1 MDSKRFNTIK
11 TLFAHTIPGA
21 DMELEKRPM
30 ISRIKEA
37 VSKEII
43 DYLTTTEE
51 TPKYDEAAAKK
62 INLLTIELNKLLQP
76 KTMQTPSQ
84 VSTTQ
89 GKGVMSK
96 EVQDLYKELSNL
108 KEREKEIRSV
118 TGRVISIPREIRNLQ
133 DIISEKQPIK
143 EDSESLKLEAEELSA
158 KRETLAEELKGL
170 KEIPTK
176 IRFLQGLLDGS
187 EFIRTQNAEG
197 KIVKRHPTEE
207 EKGKITSK
215 LESLLENF
223 DQERYDK
230 RTAELEVLVYN
241 IQQQL
246 TEISKK
252 SEGSHIA
259 TPEEKEEAAGKI
271 KDLQEELKTTIAK
284 KKEIEELS
292 GYDAEE
298 ILKQIVTEKRY
309 IESDIVRVQKGV
321 SVKTPGEIT
330 KVPGASWNSPEVQG
344 IVRKLINL
352 GVEPSKIKTM
362 EDAAKLQETME
373 ARQQFRQETI
383 SDEYPAFVPSPKLI
397 PGRPSVPFATRKLH
411 ETPKKRVRKPK
422 EEKPE
427 GAVSKK
433 DLTFGLGETEENREK
448 LRRKVEELRS
458 GKTPPPVEPE
468 VEGTEEGE
476 DVPSGTEWPKGRTLS
491 EQEMKLRKI
500 EKEYKEDNISMED
513 ALAAVKEIYPNWK
526 DREIISKLNLIKPPE
541 GKEKIISQYLK
552 NVFFSKEK
560 ALKEFQEQQYQKLS
574 PDAKALQKLLRVKV
588 GEGAKSESKVITD
601 VNTLSSEEVEK
612 QLKELKKQDVIKKEF
627 KNTLRDCSKELLA
640 YYDALEEFKLLLP
653 DRLQETKPV
662 ETETESIFQKLYPGE
677 IEFKKIERTYK
688 RRGTIVDKK
697 LVEKDGKTQ
706 KSTTYA
712 AAIRPVVR
720 CLYGHKND
728 PYEEDKKTN
737 KLIPREKCKYCGS
750 IISADH
756 YQKEIDK
763 LKVEAQKII
772 TEEIRNVM
780 AQRKS
785 AIEEFKKSPQYTGE
799 PAQLTIVTKKYDP
812 YLRELEA
819 AQSLGIS
826 GTQTK
831 LLRKIK
837 LAPIYEEMKKV
848 EKAFSN
854 DPSKGM
860 ERLTQLDAEER
871 KIKQD
876 TDLVKLQSIAN
887 NLQPKYPYEMEEL
900 RTKGAYDRSDKS
912 RFKGETV
919 TEKGTATPQ
928 DSQSYRINEKL
939 RNLNIEGDKDGNAI
953 FVDGFDPVYLPKDQW
968 VYLPLKDI
976 LKELRWQNTP
986 SKFEKVLKEQE
997 VKNQLLNETIDFD
1010 RAVQQILNLEVRPTP
1025 EKATKVKQDL
1035 ILEQYKYKKLDQD
1048 SAIAKLLETGMDRK
1062 DILKTLESI
1071 PKMEKIPGEQTFK
1084 CEEEAID
1091 RNSRVMSPYADLSI
1105 WNVKGIETAIKDRLE
1120 YVEEVLRPQEKI
1132 FYASQK
1138 LSEVSSRKI
1147 AVEESRLRKEE
1158 ELGIGEENPETRKG
1172 VKNVLLVLQ
1181 DYKVNAQGGKVLFKS
1196 ILDKYPSRGGERKGL
1211 KGEMKNFGDMLK
1223 SRGEPSKEE
1232 KALLSLDPKKRAQL
1246 KQIQSLKTQ
1255 LDKQLDDNLISQ
1267 EKYYQKMEELNNAEG
1282 EARSKL
1288 MLVET
1293 ALDWMDYYQVYSTA
1307 TEQIDKEYE
1316 RAVDNYIKACA
1327 ESGIIIDPKTLEIS
1341 KDKEAKLT
1349 LQDTKE
1355 DSEKLKQYVV
1365 RLKAQ
1370 NASMLTKTPEI
1381 ADAVAN
1387 KEEEL
1392 EYPEE
1397 PEVEANDHFAKAS
1410 ERLGRILSLAIAS
1423 IN

>member
-51 TPKYDEAAAKK
+51 TPKYDETAAKK
-62 INLLTIELNKLLQP
+62 INQLTTQLNMLLQP
-76 KTMQTPSQ
+76 KNQQAPSQ
-84 VSTTQ
+84 TSTTE

-96 EVQDLYKELSNL
+96 EVQDLHRELSNL
-108 KEREKEIRSV
+108 KEREKEIRNV
-118 TGRVISIPREIRNLQ
+118 TGKINSIPREIRNLQ
-133 DIISEKQPIK
+133 DIISEKQPIR
-143 EDSESLKLEAEELSA
+143 EDSEKLKLESDELSA
-158 KRETLAEELKGL
+158 KREVLVKELKGL

-176 IRFLQGLLDGS
+176 IKYLQALLDGS
-187 EFIRTQNAEG
+187 EFIRTQNEEG
-197 KIVKRHPTEE
+197 KMVKRNPTEE
-207 EKGKITSK
+207 EKVRITSK
-215 LESLLENF
+215 LETLLKDF
-223 DQERYDK
+223 DQESYNK
-230 RTAELEVLVYN
+230 RTAELEVLIYK
-241 IQQQL
+241 IKQQL
-246 TEISKK
+246 IELSEQT
-252 SEGSHIA
+252 EGSHIA
-259 TPEEKEEAAGKI
+259 TPKEKEEAAGKI
-271 KDLQEELKTTIAK
+271 EQLKEEFKATMIK
-284 KKEIEELS
+284 KREIEELS
-292 GYDAEE
+292 GNNIEA
-298 ILKQIVTEKRY
+298 ILDQIVIEKRY
-309 IESDIVRVQKGV
+309 IESDIVRVQKDV
-321 SVKTPGEIT
+321 SVKTPGTIT
-330 KVPGASWNSPEVQG
+330 KTPGASWNSPEVQDL
-344 IVRKLINL
+344 VRKLINL
-352 GVEPSKIKTM
+352 GVEPSKLKTL

-373 ARQQFRQETI
+373 SRQQFRQETI
-383 SDEYPAFVPSPKLI
+383 SEEYPAFVPSSKLI

-411 ETPKKRVRKPK
+411 PTPKKRVKKPK

-427 GAVSKK
+427 GPVTKK
-433 DLTFGLGETEENREK
+433 DPTFGLDETEENRAK
-448 LRRKVEELRS
+448 LRKKVEELRS
-458 GKTPPPVEPE
+458 GKAPSPVEPE
-468 VEGTEEGE
+468 TVKPEEGE
-476 DVPSGTEWPKGRTLS
+476 EAPSGKEWEKGRMLS

-500 EKEYKEDNISMED
+500 EKEYKEGNISMED
-513 ALAAVKEIYPNWK
+513 ALAAVKGIYPNWK
-526 DREIISKLNLIKPPE
+526 DREIVAKLDAAKPPE

-560 ALKEFQEQQYQKLS
+560 ALKEFQVQQYQKLS
-574 PDAKALQKLLRVKV
+574 PEAKALQKLLRVKT
-588 GEGAKSESKVITD
+588 GEGARSESRVITD
-601 VNTLSSEEVEK
+601 VNTLSSEEVDK
-612 QLKELKKQDVIKKEF
+612 QLKGLKKQEAIKKEF
-627 KNTLRDCSKELLA
+627 KDTLRDCSKELLA

-653 DRLQETKPV
+653 DRLQETKPI
-662 ETETESIFQKLYPGE
+662 ETETESVFQKLYPGE
-677 IEFKKIERTYK
+677 IEFKKVERDYK
-688 RRGTIVDKK
+688 RRGTIIGKKPVDKN
-697 LVEKDGKTQ
+697 GKTQ
-706 KSTTYA
+706 EATTYA

-750 IISADH
+750 IISAAH
-756 YQKEIDK
+756 YQKEIDN

-772 TEEIRNVM
+772 AEEIRNIM

-785 AIEEFKKSPQYTGE
+785 AMEEFKKNPKNTE
-799 PAQLTIVTKKYDP
+799 NIKQLSTITV

-819 AQSLGIS
+819 AQSLGVS

-837 LAPIYEEMKKV
+837 LAPIYEEMRKV
-848 EKAFSN
+848 ESTTSD
-854 DPSKGM
+854 DPFKKM

-900 RTKGAYDRSDKS
+900 RTKGPYDRSDKS

-928 DSQSYRINEKL
+928 DSQSYRVNEKL
-939 RNLNIEGDKDGNAI
+939 KNLNIEGDKDGNAI
-953 FVDGFDPVYLPKDQW
+953 FVDGFDPVYLPKENW
-968 VYLPLKDI
+968 IYLPLKDI

-997 VKNQLLNETIDFD
+997 VKNQLLNETFDFD
-1010 RAVQQILNLEVRPTP
+1010 TAVKQMLNLEVRPTP
-1025 EKATKVKQDL
+1025 EKTTKIKQDL

-1048 SAIAKLLETGMDRK
+1048 GATAKLLETGMNGK
-1062 DILKTLESI
+1062 DISKKLESI
-1071 PKMEKIPGEQTFK
+1071 PKMETTPGEQIYN

-1105 WNVKGIETAIKDRLE
+1105 WNIKGIETAIKDRLE
-1120 YVEEVLRPQEKI
+1120 YVEEVLKPQEKI

-1158 ELGIGEENPETRKG
+1158 ELGIGESNPETRKG
-1172 VKNVLLVLQ
+1172 VKNVILALN
-1181 DYKVNAQGGKVLFKS
+1181 DYTVSAQGGKVLFKS

-1211 KGEMKNFGDMLK
+1211 RGEMKNFGDMIRSK
-1223 SRGEPSKEE
+1223 ETPSKEE
-1232 KALLSLDPKKRAQL
+1232 KTLLSLDPKKRAQL
-1246 KQIQSLKTQ
+1246 KQIQSLKGQ
-1255 LDKQLDDNLISQ
+1255 LDKQLDDLNISQ
-1267 EKYYQKMEELNNAEG
+1267 EKYDKEMEKLNNAEG
-1282 EARSKL
+1282 EARSKI
-1288 MLVET
+1288 MLIEV
-1293 ALDWMDYYQVYSTA
+1293 ALDWMDYFQVYSA
-1307 TEQIDKEYE
+1307 AIDETDKDYE
-1316 RAVDNYIKACA
+1316 RSVANYIKVCA

-1341 KDKEAKLT
+1341 KDKEAKLS
-1349 LQDTKE
+1349 LQETKE
-1355 DSEKLKQYVV
+1355 DTEKLKEYVA
-1365 RLKAQ
+1365 RLKSQ
-1370 NASMLTKTPEI
+1370 NANILAKTPEV

-1410 ERLGRILSLAIAS
+1410 ERLGRILSLAIDC